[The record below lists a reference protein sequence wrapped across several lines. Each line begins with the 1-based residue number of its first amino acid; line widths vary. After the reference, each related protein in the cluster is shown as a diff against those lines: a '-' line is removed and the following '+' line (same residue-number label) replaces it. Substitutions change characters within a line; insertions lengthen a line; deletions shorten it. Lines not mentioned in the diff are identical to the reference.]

1 MQSGRNLRALEECE
15 EERYCAEDNGVYDH
29 GSTEP
34 FVQPRWEYPLITSAL
49 TQHIEA

>member
-1 MQSGRNLRALEECE
+1 MQSHGNLRALEECE

-29 GSTEP
+29 GATEP
-34 FVQPRWEYPLITSAL
+34 FVQSGWEYPLVASAL